1 MKELISRPIYIDRM
15 MPFLGSRVIKVVT
28 GMRRCGKSSFL
39 RMFMRHLVENG
50 LKTPDE
56 IVHVDMEA
64 FENADIQTA
73 ADLDARVKTRTQ
85 HPDRPTLLFLDEVQY
100 VEGWERAVAA
110 FAGGASNYEV
120 FLSGSS
126 AKLFSGELATRLS
139 GRFVEFPMLPLSLGE
154 FMRFSGLDSPS
165 EAFRAYLRYGSLPGI
180 HDFRELSDETV
191 FPYLSS
197 VYDTILVKDILERN
211 KIRNVRLAQDVIRYL
226 FDNIGNLTSASR
238 LADFLK
244 SQRRDASVTTL
255 LGYLGQITDANLAVK
270 LLRWDVRGKRHLE
283 VAEKYYATDL
293 GLRHALLGYRPADIA
308 GLLENLVCLHLLR
321 GGWRVSVGHLPDGR
335 EIDFV
340 AESPRG
346 RLYVQV
352 AATALD
358 PATLAREL
366 APLRATGDDFPKLLL
381 TLDTVQ
387 PDDFEGIRH
396 CRVPDFLLS
405 NPAHLPDLDK

>member
-1 MKELISRPIYIDRM
+1 MKELILRPGYIEGM

-39 RMFMRHLVENG
+39 RMFMRRLAEEGVQA
-50 LKTPDE
+50 PDG
-56 IVHVDMEA
+56 IVHVDLEA
-64 FENADIQTA
+64 MENADIRTA
-73 ADLDARVKTRTQ
+73 GDLAARVKVLTK
-85 HPDRPTLLFLDEVQY
+85 HPERRTLLFIDEVQY

-110 FAGGASNYEV
+110 FAADAERYEV

-139 GRFVEFPMLPLSLGE
+139 GRFVEFPMLPLSLEE
-154 FMRFSGLDSPS
+154 FMRFSGIGSAG
-165 EAFRAYLRYGSLPGI
+165 EAFPVYLRYGGLPGI

-191 FPYLSS
+191 FPYLWS

-226 FDNIGNLTSASR
+226 FDNIGNLTSATR

-244 SQRRDASVTTL
+244 SQRRAASVTTL
-255 LGYLGQITDANLAVK
+255 LGYLGQITDANLAVR
-270 LLRWDVRGKRHLE
+270 LPRWDVRGKRHLE

-293 GLRHALLGYRPADIA
+293 GLRHALLGYRPGDIG

-321 GGWRVSVGHLPDGR
+321 GGWRVSVGRLPDGR

-340 AESPRG
+340 AESERG
-346 RLYVQV
+346 RVYVQV
-352 AATALD
+352 AASALEA
-358 PATLAREL
+358 ATLAREL
-366 APLRATGDDFPKLLL
+366 GPLRATGDDFPKFLI
-381 TLDTVQ
+381 TLDEVQ

-396 CRVPDFLLS
+396 LRAVDFLSGDSRGGLVG
-405 NPAHLPDLDK
+405 

>member
-1 MKELISRPIYIDRM
+1 MKDLIFRPIYIDRM

-39 RMFMRHLVENG
+39 RMFMRHLVKQG
-50 LKTPDE
+50 IKTSDE
-56 IVHVDMEA
+56 IVHVDLEA
-64 FENADIQTA
+64 IENTDIRTA
-73 ADLDARVKTRTQ
+73 ADLAARVKALTK

-100 VEGWERAVAA
+100 AEEWERAVAA
-110 FAGGASNYEV
+110 FAGGSSNYEV

-126 AKLFSGELATRLS
+126 AKLFSGELSTRLS

-154 FMRFSGLDSPS
+154 FMRFSGIATPAD
-165 EAFRAYLRYGSLPGI
+165 AFPAYLRYGSLPGI

-191 FPYLSS
+191 FPYLRS

-244 SQRRDASVTTL
+244 SQRRNASVTTL
-255 LGYLGQITDANLAVK
+255 LGYLGQITDANLVVK

-321 GGWRVSVGHLPDGR
+321 GGWRISVGRLPDGR

-340 AESPRG
+340 AESPHG
-346 RLYVQV
+346 RLYLQV

-358 PATLAREL
+358 PSTLAREL

-387 PDDFEGIRH
+387 PDDFDGIRH
-396 CRVPDFLLS
+396 IRVPDFLLADPTS
-405 NPAHLPDLDK
+405 LPDL